1 MSQFIEM
8 YYNTHNKQ
16 TLESVCPIMSK
27 GITPKYVESSSVLVI
42 NQACIHW
49 DGQRLGN
56 IKYHNEEI
64 PVRKRILES
73 GDVLLN
79 ATGNGT
85 LGRCCV
91 FICPSD
97 NNTYINDGHVIA
109 LSTDRA
115 VILPEVLNTYLS
127 LNDTQAEIYRQYVT
141 GSTNQVDI
149 VFSDIKKMK
158 VPVPSMDEQILF
170 VEVLKQAD
178 KSKFGDF
185 KSQFIEMFGNPL
197 SLNQKNELKRLGEC
211 CILNPRRP
219 NIALCD
225 TDKVSFIPMP
235 AVSEDGYLVDM
246 TDEEYGKVKKG
257 FTYFE
262 NNDVLFAKITPC
274 MENGKGAIVHGL
286 TNGIGMGSTEFHVL
300 RPINGISSPYW
311 LLALTRMPIFRE
323 RAAKN
328 MSGTGGQKR
337 VSASYLDHFMVG
349 LPAIEEQR
357 RFEAIYR
364 QADKSK
370 FGDFKS
376 QFIEMYYNTH
386 NKQTLESVCP
396 IMSKGIT
403 PKYVESSSVLVINQ
417 ACIHWDGQRLGNIK
431 YHNEEIP
438 VRKRIL
444 ESGDVLL
451 NATGNGTLGRCCVFI
466 CPSDNNTYIND
477 GHVIALSTDRAVILP
492 EVLNTYLSLNDTQ
505 AEIYR
510 QYVTGSTNQVDIVFS
525 DIKKMKVP
533 VPSMD
538 EQILFVEVLKQA
550 DKSKFGDFKSQFIEM
565 FGNPLSLNQKNEL
578 KRLGECCILNPRRP
592 NIALCDTDK
601 VSFIPMPAVS
611 EDGYLVDMTDE
622 EYGKVKKGFTYFEN
636 NDVLFAKITPCMENG
651 KGAIVHGL
659 TNGIGM
665 GSTEF
670 HVLRPINGISSPYW
684 LLALTRMP
692 IFRERAAKNMSG
704 TGGQKR
710 VSASYLDHFMV
721 GLPAIEEQRR
731 FEAIYKQADKS
742 KSVIQKALVYLN
754 DIQSDEL
761 GKIA

>member
-1 MSQFIEM
+1 M
-8 YYNTHNKQ
+8 
-16 TLESVCPIMSK
+16 
-27 GITPKYVESSSVLVI
+27 
-42 NQACIHW
+42 
-49 DGQRLGN
+49 
-56 IKYHNEEI
+56 
-64 PVRKRILES
+64 
-73 GDVLLN
+73 
-79 ATGNGT
+79 
-85 LGRCCV
+85 
-91 FICPSD
+91 
-97 NNTYINDGHVIA
+97 
-109 LSTDRA
+109 
-115 VILPEVLNTYLS
+115 
-127 LNDTQAEIYRQYVT
+127 
-141 GSTNQVDI
+141 
-149 VFSDIKKMK
+149 
-158 VPVPSMDEQILF
+158 
-170 VEVLKQAD
+170 
-178 KSKFGDF
+178 
-185 KSQFIEMFGNPL
+185 SQFIEMFGNPL

-246 TDEEYGKVKKG
+246 TDEEYGKVKKS

-364 QADKSK
+364 QAD
-370 FGDFKS
+370 KS

-550 DKSKFGDFKSQFIEM
+550 DKSK
-565 FGNPLSLNQKNEL
+565 
-578 KRLGECCILNPRRP
+578 
-592 NIALCDTDK
+592 
-601 VSFIPMPAVS
+601 
-611 EDGYLVDMTDE
+611 
-622 EYGKVKKGFTYFEN
+622 
-636 NDVLFAKITPCMENG
+636 
-651 KGAIVHGL
+651 
-659 TNGIGM
+659 
-665 GSTEF
+665 
-670 HVLRPINGISSPYW
+670 
-684 LLALTRMP
+684 
-692 IFRERAAKNMSG
+692 
-704 TGGQKR
+704 
-710 VSASYLDHFMV
+710 
-721 GLPAIEEQRR
+721 
-731 FEAIYKQADKS
+731 
-742 KSVIQKALVYLN
+742 SVIQKALVYLN